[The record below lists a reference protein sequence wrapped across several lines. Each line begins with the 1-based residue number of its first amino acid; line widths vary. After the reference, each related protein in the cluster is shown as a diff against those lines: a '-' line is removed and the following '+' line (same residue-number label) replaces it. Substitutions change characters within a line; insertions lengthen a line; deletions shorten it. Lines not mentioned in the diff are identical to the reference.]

1 MDASV
6 PQHTPTH
13 LHSFCRNPPTS
24 LPPACTQHAFTPPAH
39 RHMPICTHPLFLLF
53 PYMHHHSPCT
63 HSPALLL
70 YAPTCPSTRANLLPW
85 PPNAPTHSLARMH
98 APTCPPPPAVCTYL
112 HPSGTNLPPCPP
124 ACTHSLP
131 VHAQMVPLHA
141 PPTCSCTHLH
151 PCSLHVPMGPS
162 ACTHPPSLPPAH
174 TLGPLFQFSLDKPGC
189 VFSSWVIV
197 PETLVHYLPG
207 VIITEMNYI
216 LVSLPLFSLPLDS
229 VIIEWPYPVC
239 LGSLELVLSYPMP
252 WLQDTAVGGKRQG
265 QVLLRRPG
273 TSAGKSQGT
282 PSQGRRGAQACSRC
296 SQGPDALTG
305 FTT

>member
-1 MDASV
+1 M
-6 PQHTPTH
+6 HTPTC
-13 LHSFCRNPPTS
+13 SPV
-24 LPPACTQHAFTPPAH
+24 CT
-39 RHMPICTHPLFLLF
+39 
-53 PYMHHHSPCT
+53 YM
-63 HSPALLL
+63 ALLH
-70 YAPTCPSTRANLLPW
+70 APTCPLPIPTCFLPW
-85 PPNAPTHSLARMH
+85 MHLYPSTHPPTFTLSVGTHPLPCPLHALNMPLLHLHTDTCPSARTHSSCCYPTCTIIPHAPTHPPSSCTHPPAPLHVPTCSPGPLNAPTHSLAPMH
-98 APTCPPPPAVCTYL
+98 APTCPPVCTYL

-124 ACTHSLP
+124 ACTHSIP

-141 PPTCSCTHLH
+141 PPTGSCTHLH

-174 TLGPLFQFSLDKPGC
+174 TLGPLFQFPLDKPGC

-239 LGSLELVLSYPMP
+239 LGPLELVLSYPMP
-252 WLQDTAVGGKRQG
+252 WL
-265 QVLLRRPG
+265 
-273 TSAGKSQGT
+273 
-282 PSQGRRGAQACSRC
+282 
-296 SQGPDALTG
+296 
-305 FTT
+305 